1 VPAVESRHNPGD
13 HRYPLELLS
22 RKHDNFLNST
32 FCNLEG
38 HQRMERRFGLW
49 LHPTD
54 ALPRGIQTGDQ
65 VRVFNGRGEVEL
77 TAQVEDSVPPGVV
90 AAHLDWAR
98 LSPGGSNINALT
110 SDRLTDLGRGA
121 TFYSATVE
129 VERR

>member
-1 VPAVESRHNPGD
+1 
-13 HRYPLELLS
+13 
-22 RKHDNFLNST
+22 
-32 FCNLEG
+32 
-38 HQRMERRFGLW
+38 
-49 LHPTD
+49 
-54 ALPRGIQTGDQ
+54 
-65 VRVFNGRGEVEL
+65 
-77 TAQVEDSVPPGVV
+77 VPPGVV